1 MKKAFWQSDW
11 FLGLVITIV
20 FVLVGPSEFMNNL
33 ERTAY
38 DMGVRSTHR
47 NAGDSI
53 TVIAIDD
60 ESIENMGRWPWPR
73 DILAAMVDRLHA
85 AGAKVIG
92 NTIILSEKQENPV
105 SEDLEQVIAL
115 LQASNAGSVSGLE
128 KAIHLLQQSKSRL
141 DTDSILASS
150 FKQAGNVVLGMQFG
164 LGRALGKPDKPLPDF
179 VLNNKL
185 PNVLGEADAGHPAP
199 ANSATS
205 PISSLGS
212 AAAAIGHISFPID
225 PDGGIRRDLLVLDY
239 YGDFFPSLSLM
250 IAAKSLNLTPEDILV
265 KRGESVNLAN
275 LEIKTD
281 TVSRMYPFFYQDEA
295 GKSAFKITSFYDV
308 HVDKVKPEVFK
319 DKIVIIGATAY
330 GVGTSFVTPTDK
342 AMTPAVLLANV
353 VASILNQH
361 FFIIPEWAY
370 MVKWIAVLLIALYL
384 IVVLPRLNAKMAAI
398 ASSLLLVILLAT
410 NQGMLISQAMW
421 VELMLPATLLA
432 CGYLLLITKRF
443 LVTEKSKIKADEAS
457 AQSNRTLGLSYQQQG
472 QLDMAWDKFQTCPM
486 DDSMLQPLYSLALD
500 FESKRKF
507 AKAASVYEHIAR
519 YDPKYKDVKE
529 KIQRSKAMQDTF
541 IFGAPGSGGGG
552 AGTMMLD
559 GTGGMQKPKLGRYEV
574 EKELGKGAMGVVYL
588 GKDPQIARTV
598 AIKTMALSQ
607 EFEEDELDE
616 VKERFFREAQTAGR
630 LNHPNI
636 VAIYDVGEEHDLAY
650 IAMEFLEGHDLSRY
664 IKSDAL
670 LPVTTVLSIITL
682 SAEALNY
689 AHQQNVVHRDIK
701 PANIMY
707 VPESSKIKLTDFGI
721 ARITDSSK
729 TKTGMVLGTPSYM
742 SPEQLSG
749 KHIDGRSDL
758 FSLGVM
764 LYQLLCGDL
773 PFKGE
778 SMATLMFKI
787 ANDPHPDILSMKPE
801 IASKAPCVVSII
813 NRALE
818 KDPDKRYQTGAEM
831 SSDLRNC
838 LKIIKR
844 KPA

>member
-20 FVLVGPSEFMNNL
+20 FVLVGPSGFMNNL

-38 DMGVRSTHR
+38 DQGVRSTQKDP
-47 NAGDSI
+47 GDNI

-60 ESIENMGRWPWPR
+60 ESIDNLGRWPWPR
-73 DILAAMVDRLHA
+73 TIIATVVDRLTA

-92 NTIILSEKQENPV
+92 STIILSE
-105 SEDLEQVIAL
+105 EQVNPASSDIEQAISL
-115 LQASNAGSVSGLE
+115 LGSNTGGTPSSLDTV
-128 KAIHLLQQSKSRL
+128 IDLLQQTRQKL
-141 DTDSILASS
+141 DTDSVLASS
-150 FKQAGNVVLGMQFG
+150 FKASGNVVLGMQFG
-164 LGRALGKPDKPLPDF
+164 LGRALGKADKPLPDY
-179 VLNNKL
+179 VLENRL
-185 PNVLGEADAGHPAP
+185 PNVLGENADGHPAP
-199 ANSATS
+199 ANSAKP
-205 PISSLGS
+205 PISVLGS
-212 AAAAIGHISFPID
+212 AAAAIGHISFPVD

-250 IAAKSLNLTPEDILV
+250 IAAQSLNLTPEDILV
-265 KRGESVNLAN
+265 KRGKSVNLAN
-275 LEIKTD
+275 LEIQTD
-281 TVSRMYPFFYQDEA
+281 ALSRMYPFFYQDEA
-295 GKSAFKITSFYDV
+295 GKSAFRTTSFFDV
-308 HVDKVKPEVFK
+308 YENKVSLDNFR

-342 AMTPAVLLANV
+342 SMTPAVLLANV

-361 FFIIPEWAY
+361 FFIIPDWATLAR
-370 MVKWIAVLLIALYL
+370 WLAVLLVALYL
-384 IVVLPRLNAKMAAI
+384 ILVLPRLNAKMAAI
-398 ASSLLLVILLAT
+398 ASALLLVLLLAV
-410 NQGMLISQAMW
+410 NQGLLITQAMW
-421 VELMLPATLLA
+421 VELMLPATLLV

-443 LVTEKSKIKADEAS
+443 LVTEKGKIKADEAS

-472 QLDMAWDKFQTCPM
+472 QLDMAWDKFQACPM
-486 DDSMLQPLYSLALD
+486 DDTMLEPLYSLALD

-519 YDPKYKDVKE
+519 YNANYKDVKD
-529 KIQRSKAMQDTF
+529 KIQRSKAMENTF
-541 IFGAPGSGGGG
+541 VFGAAGGGG
-552 AGTMMLD
+552 SASSMMLD
-559 GTGGMQKPKLGRYEV
+559 ATGSMQKPKLGRYEI

-664 IKSDAL
+664 TKKDAL

-689 AHQQNVVHRDIK
+689 AHQQNIVHRDIK

-721 ARITDSSK
+721 ARITDSSR

-749 KHIDGRSDL
+749 KHVDGRSDL

-764 LYQLLCGDL
+764 LYQLLTGDL

-787 ANDPHPDILSMKPE
+787 ANDPHPEIIAVKPE
-801 IASKAPCVVSII
+801 LASTAPCVINII
-813 NRALE
+813 NKALE
-818 KDPDKRYQTGAEM
+818 KNPDNRYQSGAEM
-831 SSDLRNC
+831 SADLRKC
-838 LKIIKR
+838 LKIIKN
-844 KPA
+844 K

>member
-1 MKKAFWQSDW
+1 
-11 FLGLVITIV
+11 
-20 FVLVGPSEFMNNL
+20 
-33 ERTAY
+33 
-38 DMGVRSTHR
+38 
-47 NAGDSI
+47 
-53 TVIAIDD
+53 
-60 ESIENMGRWPWPR
+60 
-73 DILAAMVDRLHA
+73 DILASMVDRLHA
-85 AGAKVIG
+85 AGARVIG
-92 NTIILSEKQENPV
+92 STIILSEKQENPV
-105 SEDLEQVIAL
+105 SGDLEQVIAL
-115 LQASNAGSVSGLE
+115 LRGSDNRSVPELD
-128 KAIHLLQQSKSRL
+128 KAIQMLESSKSKL
-141 DTDSILASS
+141 DTDSVLASS
-150 FKQAGNVVLGMQFG
+150 FAQAENVVLGMQFG
-164 LGRALGKPDKPLPDF
+164 LGRALGKLDQPLPDY
-179 VLNNKL
+179 VQKNKL
-185 PNVLGEADAGHPAP
+185 PNVLGENAAGHPAP
-199 ANSATS
+199 ANSATP

-212 AAAAIGHISFPID
+212 GAAGIGHISFPID
-225 PDGGIRRDLLVLDY
+225 PDGGIRRDLLVLDH

-250 IAAKSLNLTPEDILV
+250 IAAESLNLGPQDILV
-265 KRGESVNLAN
+265 KRGEAVNLAN

-281 TVSRMYPFFYQDEA
+281 AVSRMYPFFYQDEA

-342 AMTPAVLLANV
+342 AMTPAVLLANI

-384 IVVLPRLNAKMAAI
+384 VLVLPRLNAKLAAI
-398 ASSLLLVILLAT
+398 VSGVLLIALLASS
-410 NQGMLISQAMW
+410 QGLLISQAMW

-443 LVTEKSKIKADEAS
+443 LVTEKGKQKADEAS

-472 QLDMAWDKFQTCPM
+472 QLDMAWDKFQACPM
-486 DDSMLQPLYSLALD
+486 DDSMLEPLYSLALD

-507 AKAASVYEHIAR
+507 AKAAMVYEHIAK
-519 YDPKYKDVKE
+519 YDAKYKDVKE

-541 IFGAPGSGGGG
+541 VFGAPGAAAGG
-552 AGTMMLD
+552 AGTMLLD
-559 GTGGMQKPKLGRYEV
+559 GDGGVQKPKLGRYEV

-650 IAMEFLEGHDLSRY
+650 IAMEFLEGHDLARY
-664 IKSDAL
+664 TKADAL
-670 LPVTTVLSIITL
+670 LPIPTVLSIITL
-682 SAEALNY
+682 SADALNY
-689 AHQQNVVHRDIK
+689 AHQQNIVHRDIK

-749 KHIDGRSDL
+749 KHVDGRSDL

-764 LYQLLCGDL
+764 LYQLLSGDL

-787 ANDPHPDILSMKPE
+787 ANDPHPEIVSVKPE
-801 IASKAPCVVSII
+801 IAAKAPCVVSIV
-813 NRALE
+813 NKSLE
-818 KDPDKRYQTGAEM
+818 KNPDQRYQSGAEM
-831 SSDLRNC
+831 SADLRSC
-838 LKIIKR
+838 LKAIKAR
-844 KPA
+844 KAG